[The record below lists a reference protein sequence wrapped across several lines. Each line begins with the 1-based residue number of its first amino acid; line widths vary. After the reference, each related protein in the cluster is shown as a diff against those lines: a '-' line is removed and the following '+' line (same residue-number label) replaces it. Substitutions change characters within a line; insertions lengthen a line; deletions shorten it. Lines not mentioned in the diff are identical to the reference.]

1 MISRILIFC
10 LLTTIVVAANEVPT
24 SLNGPF
30 KPLSKPQLAED
41 DEQRFRARTIM
52 SGTKLPATPVL
63 MSAVELAAR
72 YAEMDYLSR
81 VHQRQGIVLPQF
93 PQVEIAILPPAPA
106 TRIEVRVIIFTIYA
120 VILDM
125 IHGQRFNECEVEVFW
140 DDQVKAYVY
149 FTAPT
154 DDSLSARD
162 HIKRRASSPSSN
174 NTTVPQE
181 LTNTTAQLTDALFDW
196 RPIYKP
202 NANNLRPYDVF
213 LLALGAIKVVAPF
226 SKSEKV
232 PGAFHVGSEIVDAHL
247 EVFLHQRRVPRTSR
261 PFFRYSDVLEAV
273 RRIPGWELANHRFA
287 ELFCSI
293 EVARRPVGSIMMNK
307 GRYIRP
313 SGENIAT
320 S

>member
-1 MISRILIFC
+1 
-10 LLTTIVVAANEVPT
+10 
-24 SLNGPF
+24 
-30 KPLSKPQLAED
+30 
-41 DEQRFRARTIM
+41 M

-63 MSAVELAAR
+63 MNAVELAAR
-72 YAEMDYLSR
+72 YAGMDFLSR
-81 VHQRQGIVLPQF
+81 VHQRQGIVLPEF
-93 PQVEIAILPPAPA
+93 PQVEIAVVPAPPA
-106 TRIEVRVIIFTIYA
+106 TRIEVRVVIYTIYA

-140 DDQVKAYVY
+140 DDQVKGYVY
-149 FTAPT
+149 FTEPS

-181 LTNTTAQLTDALFDW
+181 LTNTTAQLTDALFNW

-202 NANNLRPYDVF
+202 DAKNLRPYDVF

-226 SKSEKV
+226 PGSEKV

-247 EVFLHQRRVPRTSR
+247 EIYLHQRRVPRKSP
-261 PFFRYSDVLEAV
+261 PFFRYSDVLAAV

-293 EVARRPVGSIMMNK
+293 EVARRPVGSMMMNK
-307 GRYIRP
+307 GQFRRP
-313 SGENIAT
+313 VEGNVST